1 MIRVPAGSASPGSL
15 GDTQSLRAHPRPR
28 RSRICVYQAL
38 QAILSEQRSHASAR
52 LTPHCVLT
60 GGKGLGAEGNG
71 GTRRS
76 PHSQGC
82 SSVTS
87 PERDSAE
94 GRGGPSAT
102 EQQLVSVKHVQSAK
116 CQAPPRVVHWP
127 SGRSSVKGG
136 ALSPE
141 QSRPNNLSRPL
152 PACCL
157 GRCGGHAGV

>member
-1 MIRVPAGSASPGSL
+1 MLTWSPRVLLPRYDQGTSRLSVTWEL
-15 GDTQSLRAHPRPR
+15 GRRAESQGPPQTR

-87 PERDSAE
+87 PERDSAG
-94 GRGGPSAT
+94 GRGCRQQQSSSWCLSSSSSLPSA
-102 EQQLVSVKHVQSAK
+102 KHPHALFIG
-116 CQAPPRVVHWP
+116 PRDV
-127 SGRSSVKGG
+127 
-136 ALSPE
+136 
-141 QSRPNNLSRPL
+141 L
-152 PACCL
+152 P
-157 GRCGGHAGV
+157 